1 MCPNNDYCRRNIL
14 RTLPFRRHRLNKE
27 DSIELIFCAAVL
39 LLYVSNRWF
48 GAWDSILPKWFLK
61 NHFGDVCG
69 GMLFP
74 AYANLLLSAV
84 GAKFRVD
91 GFLSTVA
98 IGVLCSVAWEIIAP
112 MIFAFS
118 TADPLDAVAY
128 IFGAVVH
135 FAFRKLVLA
144 TLL

>member
-1 MCPNNDYCRRNIL
+1 M

-48 GAWDSILPKWFLK
+48 GAWDSILPDWFLK

-91 GFLSTVA
+91 GFFVDGRDRCALLCRVGNNRSDDSR
-98 IGVLCSVAWEIIAP
+98 VLDS
-112 MIFAFS
+112 
-118 TADPLDAVAY
+118 
-128 IFGAVVH
+128 
-135 FAFRKLVLA
+135 
-144 TLL
+144 